1 MVKRNVVLLC
11 GTPTGQPGRPSKSL
25 SLDQAHALVEQ
36 ASGSTIGA
44 YVLLALLIGAR
55 TEELRAL
62 TWSHVDLNGRADAD
76 PPMLPH
82 IRVWRSV
89 RTGGDTKTRTSRRTL
104 ALPRRCVE
112 ALREHRDRQAADR
125 TAAGADWTDHDLVFT
140 TCTGRP
146 LDAANVRRDF
156 RRIAT
161 AAGLHA
167 TDWTPRELRHS
178 FVSLLSDEGV
188 PVEQIARLV
197 GHAGGSS
204 VTETVYRKQLRPVID
219 EGAIAMDRIFDTRR
233 VSHSGSHPPGLRKAE
248 RPGPGLR

>member
-1 MVKRNVVLLC
+1 
-11 GTPTGQPGRPSKSL
+11 
-25 SLDQAHALVEQ
+25 
-36 ASGSTIGA
+36 
-44 YVLLALLIGAR
+44 
-55 TEELRAL
+55 
-62 TWSHVDLNGRADAD
+62 
-76 PPMLPH
+76 MLPH

-89 RTGGDTKTRTSRRTL
+89 RTGGDAKTRTSRRTL
-104 ALPRRCVE
+104 ALFRRCVE

-125 TAAGADWTDHDLVFT
+125 AAAGADWTYHDLVFT
-140 TCTGRP
+140 TRTGRP

-156 RRIAT
+156 RRIAI

-178 FVSLLSDEGV
+178 FVFLLSDEGV

-204 VTETVYRKQLRPVID
+204 VTETVYCKQLRPVID

-233 VSHSGSHPPGLRKAE
+233 VSHSTGLRK
-248 RPGPGLR
+248 PNGPVQDFARSS

>member
-1 MVKRNVVLLC
+1 
-11 GTPTGQPGRPSKSL
+11 
-25 SLDQAHALVEQ
+25 
-36 ASGSTIGA
+36 
-44 YVLLALLIGAR
+44 
-55 TEELRAL
+55 
-62 TWSHVDLNGRADAD
+62 
-76 PPMLPH
+76 MLPH

-89 RTGGDTKTRTSRRTL
+89 RTGGDTKTRNSRRTL

-112 ALREHRDRQAADR
+112 ALREHRDRQATDR
-125 TAAGADWTDHDLVFT
+125 AAAGADWTDHDLVFAT
-140 TCTGRP
+140 RTGRP

-188 PVEQIARLV
+188 PDRADRPPCRPRGRLV
-197 GHAGGSS
+197 RHRDRLPQAA
-204 VTETVYRKQLRPVID
+204 RPVID

-233 VSHSGSHPPGLRKAE
+233 VSHSVVTQPASESRTARSRTSLEVPDQAVCWWAILGLNQ
-248 RPGPGLR
+248 